1 MRWYDMPFHH
11 EGPVA
16 RTKTV
21 SEEDAIVLRRSL
33 QQSLDQAPDHGGS
46 DMMVEGTMRFLALHP
61 WLISS
66 DRCTYG
72 HGKHM

>member
-1 MRWYDMPFHH
+1 MEVPLRAPKRSM
-11 EGPVA
+11 
-16 RTKTV
+16 

-66 DRCTYG
+66 YRCTYG